1 MRQTKQI
8 RHIQEMEAKL
18 DEANE
23 ILGRVSA
30 ALADFER
37 AQLLLSDLDA
47 YYTGEDWLKDFEDD
61 EKGKFPPEL
70 KRGVLSEDAV
80 YDLLTEDRQLAAEML
95 RIVADM
101 I

>member
-8 RHIQEMEAKL
+8 KRIMEMEAKL

-30 ALADFER
+30 ALTDFER

>member
-1 MRQTKQI
+1 MPK
-8 RHIQEMEAKL
+8 
-18 DEANE
+18 
-23 ILGRVSA
+23 
-30 ALADFER
+30 R